1 MANSCTRSLKV
12 CADRITKI
20 AADGS
25 PVVGSLN
32 TYTAGDL
39 VTLTV
44 ETEYEDDDD
53 FVVRGASGANCLTY
67 FAFGALKRLNLEMD
81 RCAADPEFG
90 ALLIGE
96 STITSGAAVGF
107 RWPAVGTGAAC
118 GASSY
123 YGVGYEA
130 WTLNVGSD
138 GTADASFPYLRWL
151 FPKTLW
157 KVGGKNFENAPM
169 SHKFTGAGFQNSQW
183 LDGPAND
190 WPVTSDRV
198 GQWLP
203 VATVPTPACGPAAVS
218 NT

>member
-1 MANSCTRSLKV
+1 MTNRCTRSLKV

-20 AADGS
+20 AQDGS

-32 TYTAGDL
+32 TYTASDL

-44 ETEYEDDDD
+44 TTEYSDDDD
-53 FVVRGASGANCLTY
+53 FEVRGASGANCLSY
-67 FAFGALKRLNLEMD
+67 FAFGALKRLGFEMD

-96 STITSGAAVGF
+96 STITSGDAVGF
-107 RWPAVGTGAAC
+107 RWPAVGSGNAC
-118 GASSY
+118 GGSSY

-130 WTLNVGSD
+130 WTLNVGAD
-138 GTADASFPYLRWL
+138 GTADALPYLRWL
-151 FPKTLW
+151 FPRTLW
-157 KVGGKNFENAPM
+157 RVGEKNFENAPM
-169 SHKFTGAGFQNSQW
+169 SHKFSGVGFQNSQW

-190 WPVTSDRV
+190 WPVGSDRV

-203 VATVPTPACGPAAVS
+203 VSTVPTAACGASAVS
-218 NT
+218 TT